1 LRSSRVAGWIFN
13 FENAAR
19 TCLIVS
25 VIGKWIFRI
34 FKLAAGIMLLA
45 ALVAAAAYFYPEKF
59 LCVDSGR
66 VSADMIVV
74 LGGGSHERPERAAEL
89 FKAHAAP
96 RILISGAGDDGINRQ
111 ALISN
116 GVPAS
121 AIQIEEKSMTT
132 RENAEFSIKMLRAE
146 NVRSAILVTSW
157 YHSRRAL
164 KTFEHYAPEIK
175 FYSRPSYFA
184 FARDDWKKLGINRRM
199 RLEFLKLPG
208 YWIRYG
214 INPF

>member
-1 LRSSRVAGWIFN
+1 VADCILN

-19 TCLIVS
+19 TCLIVF
-25 VIGKWIFRI
+25 VIRKWIFRI
-34 FKLAAGIMLLA
+34 FKMAAGVVMLA
-45 ALVAAAAYFYPEKF
+45 ALVALVAWFYPEKF
-59 LCVDSGR
+59 LCVDSGK
-66 VSADMIVV
+66 VSADVIVV

-89 FKAHAAP
+89 FRQHVAP
-96 RILISGAGDDGINRQ
+96 RILITGEGDDGINRQ
-111 ALISN
+111 LLISN

-121 AIQIEEKSMTT
+121 AIEVEGKSMTT
-132 RENAEFSIKMLRAE
+132 RENAEFSIKLLRAE
-146 NVRSAILVTSW
+146 KTHSAILVTSW

-164 KTFEHYAPEIK
+164 KTFVHYAPELK

-184 FARDDWKKLGINRRM
+184 FARDDWTRLGINKRM

-214 INPF
+214 IWPF